1 MGRLSSLILGISLLL
16 LPGTQFTGEAG
27 AADRYPVKPRQ
38 FHRSPGGRLGR
49 GHPGPALCR
58 KVSAAI
64 GQPVMIVN
72 KPGGGSADGVREV
85 YASKPDGYTI
95 GMAPITLV
103 TNKLQGILPY
113 DHHDFTPLGT
123 FYMFNHV
130 IIASNK
136 TSRPFKTIQEVID
149 FARKNPGEVKLA
161 TAGVGQS
168 LWIAAHAFIDGTGI
182 SVNAI
187 PQTGAGGST
196 VLQAAGGH
204 VDIAVVGVGT
214 TKSQLEAGNVRLI
227 AVIGTKQP
235 PYDDVSTLKEVG
247 YDIDWETFGIL
258 IGPPKMSKE
267 ATDDLAKAVEEAA
280 TDPEYADFLTGVSAY
295 PFYLPP
301 DKVRQVPG
309 RAAGDRPEN
318 HGQDRHPEEE
328 LTGRAAGCKASFA
341 GQAYLT
347 GVPRPCRISRMWSM

>member
-16 LPGTQFTGEAG
+16 LPGTQFAGEAG
-27 AADRYPVKPRQ
+27 AADRYPVKPVNFVVPLEAGSDGDILAR
-38 FHRSPGGRLGR
+38 P
-49 GHPGPALCR
+49 LCQ
-58 KVSAAI
+58 KISTAI

-72 KPGGGSADGVREV
+72 KPGGGSAIGVREV

-95 GMAPITLV
+95 GMSAITLV

-113 DHHDFTPLGT
+113 DHHDFTPLGI

-204 VDIAVVGVGT
+204 VDIAVVGVGAA
-214 TKSQLEAGNVRLI
+214 KAQLEAGNVRLI
-227 AVIGTKQP
+227 AVIGTKRALP
-235 PYDDVSTLKEVG
+235 PYDNVPTLKEVG
-247 YDIDWETFGIL
+247 YDINWETFGIL

-267 ATDDLAKAVEEAA
+267 ATDKLSKAVEEAA
-280 TDPEYADFLTGVSAY
+280 TDPEYAKFLTGVSAY

-301 DKVRQVPG
+301 DKVNKFLDERQEIA
-309 RAAGDRPEN
+309 RKIMDK
-318 HGQDRHPEEE
+318 
-328 LTGRAAGCKASFA
+328 TGILKKN
-341 GQAYLT
+341 
-347 GVPRPCRISRMWSM
+347 